1 MTILPTDRRQLIR
14 GLGLVAASA
23 ALAATSGKGRA
34 QAQGL
39 AATGIQVPVKPGTA
53 IVLADDA
60 NGART
65 LLELSG
71 QQQKLE
77 AKITYAN
84 FSSGPLRLEAIR
96 AGAAQLGAV
105 GDVPPILAH
114 FSNANVVIVGAVQ
127 GRGTGSL
134 IVTAPGSDIKALA
147 DLRGKRIG
155 INQGTAQQAILLR
168 NLKAAGLRINDI
180 VPINLGLAEF
190 ADALRARQIDAA
202 VLKQPDRSR
211 YLATTAA
218 EGARELESAPGANP
232 NIAYL
237 YASRSALDD
246 PQQSAAIR
254 DLVIRWYRAHDWKN
268 ANKDAWIRDYFVR
281 NQKLNPEDAAAAYDT
296 QGETFVPGL
305 TAGLIAIQQQTI
317 DLLQEAGSF
326 SGKQLKA
333 EDEFDLRFADLTAAA
348 RTADE

>member
-1 MTILPTDRRQLIR
+1 MTIFPTHRREVIR
-14 GLGLVAASA
+14 GLGAMAAWT
-23 ALAATSGKGRA
+23 ALAAGTGRA
-34 QAQGL
+34 AAQG
-39 AATGIQVPVKPGTA
+39 APATGIQVKVTPGTA
-53 IVLADDA
+53 VVLADDA
-60 NGART
+60 NGAKT

-71 QQQKLE
+71 QQEKLA
-77 AKITYAN
+77 AKVTYAN

-134 IVTAPGSDIKALA
+134 IVTAPGSDIRALA
-147 DLRGKRIG
+147 DLKGKKIG

-168 NLKAAGLRINDI
+168 NLKAAGLTIRDI

-218 EGARELESAPGANP
+218 DGPRELESAPGANP

-246 PQQSAAIR
+246 AGQAAAIR

-296 QGETFVPGL
+296 QGETFAPGL
-305 TAGLIAIQQQTI
+305 TAELIAIQQQTI

-326 SGKQLKA
+326 AGKRLKA
-333 EDEFDLRFADLTAAA
+333 EDEFDLRFANLTAAD